1 VINKIATVALYVA
14 DQDLAV
20 DFWTKCV
27 GLEVRTRRPLAA
39 MGSWIEI
46 APPGAG
52 SCLVLY
58 PKVLLPD
65 WTHRKP
71 SIVFECDDVHATVA
85 SMKARG
91 VTFSQEPKTM
101 QWGHSRPFSTAKA
114 ANTGY
119 AAARRTDSRR
129 SRRYTYRPAL
139 QRSSGAASDR
149 LCKAGRSCE
158 AKIRFG
164 HFRRSRG

>member
-1 VINKIATVALYVA
+1 MRATPEVSMINKMATVALYVE
-14 DQDLAV
+14 DQEMAV

-27 GLEVRTRRPLAA
+27 GFEVRTRRPLGA

-65 WTHRKP
+65 WAHRKP

-101 QWGHSRPFSTAKA
+101 QWGPFA
-114 ANTGY
+114 AFL
-119 AAARRTDSRR
+119 DSEGCEHGLRCR
-129 SRRYTYRPAL
+129 SASGQP
-139 QRSSGAASDR
+139 QESSMH
-149 LCKAGRSCE
+149 
-158 AKIRFG
+158 I
-164 HFRRSRG
+164 